1 MLDHSGKEHSE
12 NGLYFNRDFERNE
25 IKNLTLEQAKK
36 YLDDS
41 LEDWIQRNKNEMDQE
56 MEL

>member
-1 MLDHSGKEHSE
+1 MLAHSENEHSE

-25 IKNLTLEQAKK
+25 IKNLTLEQAKN

-41 LEDWIQRNKNEMDQE
+41 LVDRIQRNKNEIDQE